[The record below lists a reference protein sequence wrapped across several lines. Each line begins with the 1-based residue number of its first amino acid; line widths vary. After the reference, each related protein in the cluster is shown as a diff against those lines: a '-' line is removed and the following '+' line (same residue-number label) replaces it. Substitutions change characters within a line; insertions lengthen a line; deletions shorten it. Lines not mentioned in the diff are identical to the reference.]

1 MGSELL
7 LIDGGMVQLHTCKVP
22 GKAIDEWLDRYP
34 SVTDGDRY
42 GHLLLEQK
50 APTTPDA
57 LRPYFAS
64 AHSDA
69 REYFDSQ
76 IGMDL
81 HPDADEA
88 GSEATYPVCLPPT
101 ARRGLFGEVVAGL
114 VTEHFQDEF
123 VGKHPWSVP
132 IYLFRYHADVE
143 VYLFDLARDP
153 GQKRQ
158 VWGRF
163 GSDFIG
169 LSFNEGGEVA
179 RFIAG
184 EAKWRKSLTPSVVDS
199 LLLGKLETK
208 DGKKVRA
215 DDGIWT
221 QLNRKVNVPHG
232 VRQLQRL
239 LQERAPDE
247 FAACIL
253 SLDRALLVKGA
264 KPLPRTNFVL
274 IAGNGAKEREIA
286 QPLIDWNNLP
296 AEYTAPHD
304 LQVVELILEDGESLI
319 DGIYDTIW
327 EGEL

>member
-1 MGSELL
+1 
-7 LIDGGMVQLHTCKVP
+7 MVKLHTCKVP
-22 GKAIDEWLDRYP
+22 GKALDEWLERYT
-34 SVTDGDRY
+34 SVTKDGRY

-69 REYFDSQ
+69 RAYFDSQ

-81 HPDADEA
+81 HPDSGDPV
-88 GSEATYPVCLPPT
+88 SEATYPKCLPPK
-101 ARRGLFGEVVAGL
+101 ARRGLFGEVMAGL
-114 VTEHFQDEF
+114 VTEHFQGKF

-132 IYLFRYHADVE
+132 IFLFRYHADVE

-153 GQKRQ
+153 TQKRE

-169 LSFNEGGEVA
+169 LSFNKSGEVV

-184 EAKWRKSLTPSVVDS
+184 EAKWRKTLIPSVVDR
-199 LLLGKLETK
+199 LLLGKLEKK
-208 DGKKVRA
+208 DGKQVRA

-239 LQERAPDE
+239 LKERAPDE
-247 FAACIL
+247 FAECIL
-253 SLDRALLVKGA
+253 SLDRALLAKGA

-274 IAGNGAKEREIA
+274 IAGNAAKGREA
-286 QPLIDWNNLP
+286 SQPLIGWKELP

-304 LQVVELILEDGESLI
+304 LQVVELILEDGETLI

-327 EGEL
+327 DGDL